1 MLTKV
6 ESQETTMT
14 MFDQQVS
21 AARKWFASP
30 RFSGIVRLYS
40 PHQVAEQQGT
50 IRGDY
55 TVARQAAEEFYPRL
69 RELFEQRKQ
78 ITTFGPYSP
87 GQAVMM
93 KRMGMEGIYLG
104 GWATSAKGSVNE
116 DPGPDLASYPLS
128 QVPDEA
134 AVLVRALLAADKN
147 QHFARARMTEQ
158 QRTATPVVDFRP
170 FIIADADTGHG
181 GDAHVR
187 NLIRRFVEVGV
198 PGYHIEDQKPG
209 AKKCGHQGGKVLVA
223 QDEQIRRL
231 NAARLQLDIMRVP
244 GIIVART
251 DAESATFLENLS
263 DERDQPFILG
273 ATNTDLPSYRVG
285 YLAIL
290 KKLSEL
296 GVEEIRGHLLFA
308 VSETEYRDAFAWLE
322 RVGLLSAIVSSAQAL
337 SNATPTELEAA
348 LDKIE
353 TRYMEVWRTEADLKT
368 YGRAVADVMQTRA
381 IDGEPFDMTVEEW
394 LNFSKHASFY
404 EIRERAGAL
413 GIRLVWDCELSKTPE
428 GFYQV
433 QGGIEYA
440 IAKSLACAPF
450 ADILWMETKTAD
462 LEDAAKFAEA
472 IHAQYP
478 DKMLAYNLSPSF
490 NWDTTG
496 MSDEQM
502 KRFPEELGKLGFVFN
517 FITYGGHQIDGL
529 AAEEFA
535 TALKQDGMLA
545 LARLQRKF
553 RLLESAYRTP
563 QTLVGGPRL
572 DGALMASSGRTAA
585 TKAMGKGSTQFQHL
599 VQTEVPP
606 RLLEEWLASW
616 CKHWEYPSKLR
627 VQLRPHTAGSDLL
640 ELSVF
645 SEANQEKLANIIF
658 ASLQDRRGHNF
669 LSVRDQH
676 TLISSRKKRLMATIE
691 LFLIHRYSA
700 KALHYVAP
708 TEDNERHTQRMKNI
722 GIFSEVHPEIGQ
734 IIVAQ
739 VNKER
744 VAELLQP
751 DRVRL
756 LEMIR
761 KTAPAPQTQAEA
773 AHAGEFEDLMPSGD

>member
-6 ESQETTMT
+6 ESQESSVM

-21 AARKWFASP
+21 AAREWFASP
-30 RFSGIVRLYS
+30 RFAGILRLYS

-50 IRGDY
+50 MGGDY
-55 TVARQAAEEFYPRL
+55 TIARRAAEDFYPRL

-104 GWATSAKGSVNE
+104 GWATSARGSVTE

-134 AVLVRALLAADKN
+134 AGLVRALLAADKN
-147 QHFARARMTEQ
+147 QHFARMRMTEQ
-158 QRTATPVVDFRP
+158 QRKSTPTIDFRP

-244 GIIVART
+244 GLIVNRT
-251 DAESATFLENLS
+251 DAESATFLDNLS
-263 DERDQPFILG
+263 DERDQAFVLG

-290 KKLSEL
+290 RKLAEL
-296 GVEEIRGHLLFA
+296 GVAEIRGHLLFA
-308 VSETEYRDAFAWLE
+308 VSETEYQAAFAWLQ
-322 RVGLLSAIVSSAQAL
+322 RVGLLPTIRSTAQAL
-337 SNATPTELEAA
+337 SNATAPEFDVA

-353 TRYMEVWRTEADLKT
+353 TRYMEAWQGEADLKT
-368 YGRAVADVMQTRA
+368 YGRAVADVIQARTA
-381 IDGEPFDMTVEEW
+381 DGESFDMTVEEW
-394 LNFSKHASFY
+394 LTFSKNASFY
-404 EIRERAGAL
+404 EIREQARSL
-413 GIRLVWDCELSKTPE
+413 GIQIVWDCELPKTPE
-428 GFYQV
+428 GFYQI
-433 QGGIEYA
+433 QGGLDYA
-440 IAKSLACAPF
+440 IAKSLASAPF
-450 ADILWMETKTAD
+450 ADLLWMETKTAD
-462 LEDAAKFAEA
+462 LEDAEKFAEA

-496 MSDEQM
+496 MTDEQM

-535 TALKQDGMLA
+535 TAMKQDGMLA
-545 LARLQRKF
+545 LARLQRKL
-553 RLLESAYRTP
+553 RLLESPYRTP

-599 VQTEVPP
+599 VQTEIPP
-606 RLLEEWLASW
+606 RLLEEWLGSW
-616 CKHWEYPSKLR
+616 SERWSFPSKIR
-627 VQLRPHTAGSDLL
+627 VQLRPHTAGSELL
-640 ELSVF
+640 ELAVLNES
-645 SEANQEKLANIIF
+645 NQEKIANIIF
-658 ASLQDRRGHNF
+658 ASLQDRRGRNL
-669 LSVRDQH
+669 LSVRDQNTQTPFRKKKLM
-676 TLISSRKKRLMATIE
+676 TLIQ

-700 KALHYVAP
+700 NAVHYVTP
-708 TEDNERHTQRMKNI
+708 TVDNEFQAQKMKSL
-722 GIFSEVHPEIGQ
+722 GIFSDVHTEVGQ

-739 VNKER
+739 VSKER
-744 VAELLQP
+744 VAELVRP
-751 DRVRL
+751 DRAL
-756 LEMIR
+756 LGEMIR
-761 KTAPAPQTQAEA
+761 NTSPAPLTAPTE
-773 AHAGEFEDLMPSGD
+773 ESDELIPSGD